1 MESQMNFEIN
11 LRGQQVTDEALLK
24 DLIEAHAV
32 LLSLKKKMSKRL
44 YDKFGKF
51 SSETVASRFGSW
63 NDALLRAGLP
73 ITEQKNI
80 SAEKLF
86 KNIAEVWITNGHQP
100 TYRDISKIPSK
111 FTASTYS
118 DRFGSWNSALLAF
131 SDYMRS
137 ESPDSNAPPNS
148 GKVFLENNTNDTKKI
163 KRTKRDIS
171 YKLRFSILLRD
182 GFRCMS
188 CGRSP
193 VTTPGV
199 ELHIDHIQ
207 PWSEGGET
215 IPENLQTK
223 CKNCNLGKGNAFTE

>member
-1 MESQMNFEIN
+1 MESQMNFEVN

-24 DLIEAHAV
+24 DLIEVHAV

-44 YDKFGKF
+44 YNKFGKF

-63 NDALLRAGLP
+63 NDALQRAGLP

-80 SAEKLF
+80 SEEKLF

-100 TYRDISKIPSK
+100 TYRDMNKIPSK

-131 SDYMRS
+131 SDHMRS
-137 ESPDSNAPPNS
+137 ESTDSNASPNS
-148 GKVFLENNTNDTKKI
+148 EKGFLENNTNDTKKI

>member
-1 MESQMNFEIN
+1 MNFEVN
-11 LRGQQVTDEALLK
+11 LRGQQATDEELLK
-24 DLIEAHAV
+24 DLIEVHTKSV
-32 LLSLKKKMSKRL
+32 SLGKKMSTRL

-51 SSETVASRFGSW
+51 SSVTIASRFGSW
-63 NDALLRAGLP
+63 NEALQRSGLP

-80 SAEKLF
+80 SEEELLR
-86 KNIAEVWITNGHQP
+86 NIAEVWIANGHQP
-100 TYRDISKIPSK
+100 TFRDMRRIPSK
-111 FTASTYS
+111 FHASTYRV
-118 DRFGSWNSALLAF
+118 RFGSWNRALLIF
-131 SDYMRS
+131 SDYIRS
-137 ESPDSNAPPNS
+137 ESPDFDAPPRS
-148 GKVFLENNTNDTKKI
+148 GEVSLKEKRNDTKI
-163 KRTKRDIS
+163 IRRTKRDIS
-171 YKLRFSILLRD
+171 YRLRFAILLRD

-223 CKNCNLGKGNAFTE
+223 CKDCNLGKGNAFIG